1 MERADVAVVGLGAMG
16 SMAAWRLAS
25 RGARVIGFDRY
36 DPPHTMGSSHGQ
48 SRIIRS
54 AYYEGP
60 GYVPLVREAFELWRA
75 LERESD
81 ESLLTM
87 TGALMIGPPDSE
99 LVSGSLLSAREWGLE
114 HEVLQAADVHR
125 RFPRYRLRDDEIAV
139 YDIAAG
145 FVRPEKGVAAAL
157 GRARALGA
165 KIHTNTA
172 VERVEPGEVH
182 AGGKAWQVDHVI
194 TCTGAWNAAGLLPAL
209 DMPLE
214 VTRQCMVWFRPRTP
228 SLHTPEAAPVFVHG
242 TTGDAIHAYGFPS
255 VDGETVKIGVSDDD
269 TPQLPDAIDRVVH
282 PADLEPAVR
291 YAGGALPDLDPEPVR
306 SVICLQENS
315 PDRHFVIGTL
325 APGLT
330 VLGGFSGH
338 GFKFAPVIG
347 DVAADLALDGGT
359 SRPIEQFAPNRLA
372 KVRRT

>member
-1 MERADVAVVGLGAMG
+1 
-16 SMAAWRLAS
+16 
-25 RGARVIGFDRY
+25 
-36 DPPHTMGSSHGQ
+36 
-48 SRIIRS
+48 
-54 AYYEGP
+54 
-60 GYVPLVREAFELWRA
+60 
-75 LERESD
+75 
-81 ESLLTM
+81 
-87 TGALMIGPPDSE
+87 
-99 LVSGSLLSAREWGLE
+99 
-114 HEVLQAADVHR
+114 QAADVHR

-269 TPQLPDAIDRVVH
+269 TPQH
-282 PADLEPAVR
+282 VR

>member
-36 DPPHTMGSSHGQ
+36 EPPHAMGSSHGQ

-75 LERESD
+75 LERESG

-114 HEVLQAADVHR
+114 HEVLQPADVHR

-165 KIHTNTA
+165 
-172 VERVEPGEVH
+172 
-182 AGGKAWQVDHVI
+182 
-194 TCTGAWNAAGLLPAL
+194 
-209 DMPLE
+209 
-214 VTRQCMVWFRPRTP
+214 
-228 SLHTPEAAPVFVHG
+228 
-242 TTGDAIHAYGFPS
+242 AIHAN
-255 VDGETVKIGVSDDD
+255 T
-269 TPQLPDAIDRVVH
+269 
-282 PADLEPAVR
+282 
-291 YAGGALPDLDPEPVR
+291 
-306 SVICLQENS
+306 
-315 PDRHFVIGTL
+315 
-325 APGLT
+325 
-330 VLGGFSGH
+330 
-338 GFKFAPVIG
+338 
-347 DVAADLALDGGT
+347 
-359 SRPIEQFAPNRLA
+359 
-372 KVRRT
+372 

>member
-25 RGARVIGFDRY
+25 RGVRVIGFDRY

-60 GYVPLVREAFELWRA
+60 GYVPLVREAFELWRT

-81 ESLLTM
+81 ESILTM

-99 LVSGSLLSAREWGLE
+99 LVSGSLLSAREWGLD
-114 HEVLQAADVHR
+114 HEVLQPADVHR
-125 RFPRYRLRDDEIAV
+125 RFPRYRLRDDEIAI

-145 FVRPEKGVAAAL
+145 FVRPEKAVSAAI

-165 KIHTNTA
+165 SLHTNTA
-172 VERVEPGEVH
+172 VERIEPGEVH
-182 AGGKAWQVDHVI
+182 AGGKTWRVNHVI
-194 TCTGAWNAAGLLPAL
+194 VCTGAWNATGLLPAL
-209 DMPLE
+209 EMPLE

-228 SLHTPEAAPVFVHG
+228 ALHTPEAAPVFVHG

-255 VDGETVKIGVSDDD
+255 VDGETVKIGVSGDAA
-269 TPQLPDAIDRVVH
+269 PQHPDEIDRVVH

-291 YAGGALPDLDPEPVR
+291 YVGVALPDLDPEPVR

-325 APGLT
+325 SPGLT
-330 VLGGFSGH
+330 VLAGFSGH

-347 DVAADLALDGGT
+347 DVAAELALDGGT
-359 SRPIEQFAPNRLA
+359 SRPIEQFAPNRFA
-372 KVRRT
+372 RAHRA